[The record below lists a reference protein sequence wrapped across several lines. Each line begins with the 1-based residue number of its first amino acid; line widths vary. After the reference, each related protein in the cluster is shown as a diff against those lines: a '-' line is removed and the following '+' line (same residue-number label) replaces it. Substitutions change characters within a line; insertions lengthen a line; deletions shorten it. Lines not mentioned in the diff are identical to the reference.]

1 MTGAVSISP
10 LKIARPSERSLEPTR
25 VRPAPSARNLARRR
39 WTVLVTKRVLPIAAL
54 ALLTSVALWPE
65 LSKDAATARVAFR
78 RGMVE
83 PENGKLTKPRYN
95 GVDDG
100 GRPYTITADTA
111 HQVTA
116 DRINLQVPI
125 GDVTSS
131 TNTWLHGTALTGVY
145 MQQQGQ
151 LDLSGDVTL
160 YRDDGITLQTD
171 AATLDVKSS
180 AAVSASKVHAEGPFG
195 TLDAQ
200 GFSLFDG
207 GSVIQFHGASRLV
220 LNGSTKK

>member
-1 MTGAVSISP
+1 MTITP
-10 LKIARPSERSLEPTR
+10 LKAARPSERSLEPPR
-25 VRPAPSARNLARRR
+25 PRPAPSARSIARRR
-39 WTVLVTKRVLPIAAL
+39 WLVLITKRVLPVAAL

-83 PENGKLTKPRYN
+83 PENGQLTQARYN
-95 GVDDG
+95 GVDEG

-111 HQVTA
+111 HQVTP
-116 DRINLQVPI
+116 DRINLQAPI
-125 GDVTSS
+125 GDVTLS
-131 TNTWLHGTALTGVY
+131 NTAWLHGTAREGVY

-151 LDLSGDVTL
+151 LDLSGNVTL

-171 AATLDVKSS
+171 SATLDVKAG
-180 AAVSASKVHAEGPFG
+180 AAVSAAKVHVEGPFG

-200 GFSLFDG
+200 GFSMFEG
-207 GSVIQFHGASRLV
+207 GDVIQFHGSSRLV
-220 LNGSTKK
+220 LNGSTHR